1 MTDEAKYGLYKFV
14 PIKVDTPVVKRGT
27 PYVELQKFAA

>member
-1 MTDEAKYGLYKFV
+1 MVALNNVRNKILSRAFA
-14 PIKVDTPVVKRGT
+14 VVKRGT